1 MLRKVFRTGNSVVIS
16 LPREALEYLN
26 IQEGME
32 IEVDLDR
39 ENRQVILKRV
49 ETPLAISGVD
59 EVFAQQ
65 VAEFI
70 EQYRPALK
78 ELAK

>member
-1 MLRKVFRTGNSVVIS
+1 MLRKVFRTGNSVVVS

-26 IQEGME
+26 IQEGTE

-39 ENRQVILKRV
+39 ENRQVILKPV
-49 ETPLAISGVD
+49 EIPLAIFGVD
-59 EVFAQQ
+59 EAFAQQ

-78 ELAK
+78 KLAK

>member
-1 MLRKVFRTGNSVVIS
+1 MLRKVFRTGNSVVVS
-16 LPREALEYLN
+16 LPREVLDYLN
-26 IQEGME
+26 IHEGTE

-39 ENRQVILKRV
+39 ENRQVILKPV
-49 ETPLAISGVD
+49 EMPLAISGVD
-59 EVFAQQ
+59 EIFAHQ